1 MTINILDIYQEFY
14 NYNNK
19 LIPAL
24 EQVVEHLQQQAEDQA
39 LSLFIHCLEGIQW
52 SLDVMILSRPYHKN
66 MSFDVD
72 AQKVQDI
79 LASLNESLEN
89 QDYVLM
95 ADILEYELIPLL
107 KQFHAETE
115 KNIEENKPIG

>member
-24 EQVVEHLQQQAEDQA
+24 EQVIEHLQQQAEDQA
-39 LSLFIHCLEGIQW
+39 LSLFIDCLEGIQW
-52 SLDVMILSRPYHKN
+52 SLDVMVLSRPYHKN
-66 MSFDVD
+66 ISFDLD
-72 AQKVQDI
+72 TQKVNDI
-79 LASLNESLEN
+79 LVSLTESLEN

-107 KQFHAETE
+107 KQFRALTE
-115 KNIEENKPIG
+115 KMLEE

>member
-52 SLDVMILSRPYHKN
+52 SLDVMILSRPYQKD
-66 MSFDVD
+66 MSFDLD
-72 AQKVQDI
+72 TQKVQDI
-79 LASLNESLEN
+79 LAGLNESLEN

-115 KNIEENKPIG
+115 KNIEE